1 MNNFLNIN
9 EIAQKNLNAI
19 LDDAI
24 KIKEVT
30 LKDDFPESV
39 IAAVSIIPLLDYYL
53 KSYRPERVSLLKLP
67 Y

>member
-9 EIAQKNLNAI
+9 EITQKNLNAI

-24 KIKEVT
+24 KIKEVP
-30 LKDDFPESV
+30 LKMIFLESV
-39 IAAVSIIPLLDYYL
+39 IVAVSIILLLDYYL
-53 KSYRPERVSLLKLP
+53 KSYRPELVSLLKLP